1 MPERGPGRSTV
12 DRRAFLKGVSAAA
25 IGFTV
30 YPARAQSFPSGVI
43 RIVVPYSVSTP
54 PDILARVVAQA
65 LSDGEGWKVIVENK
79 AGGVMTIGAMEVLK
93 APAGR
98 HTPLFVRDTTTGETG
113 RR

>member
-12 DRRAFLKGVSAAA
+12 DRRAFLMGVSAAA
-25 IGFTV
+25 LGIAAWR
-30 YPARAQSFPSGVI
+30 PARAQSFPSGVI

-93 APAGR
+93 APADG
-98 HTPLFVRDTTTGETG
+98 
-113 RR
+113 